1 MDSERRPITTGVLI
15 SFASLVVIIAGLKTA
30 SPIVIPLLV
39 AGFIAL
45 ILSPPLF
52 YLQRS
57 GLPTWAALSII
68 VISLVLVLATLTL
81 LLSVSVEQI
90 ASSLPHY
97 EARLTEHLGVAKVW
111 LDNKG
116 LNPSHQ
122 DFTALVDPAL
132 AVTLF
137 GRLVNGFGNIL
148 ANGLLILFAVLFIL
162 MEASAFPA
170 KIRYL
175 LPRPEQSLVHL
186 ARFVDTVKTYLV
198 IKSVMSLITGA
209 GIALYLI
216 VIGVDFALLWGWIA
230 FFMNFVP
237 YVGSLIAAIP
247 VIVLTLLDP
256 GPDIAL
262 LVAFGYLAIN
272 ILVGNV
278 IEPRYLGQGLD
289 LSTLV
294 VFLSLVFWGWLFGP
308 VGMFLSAPLTMLLK
322 IAAESHPNGRGLSVL
337 LGSTAPQEDAPS
349 APHSS

>member
-1 MDSERRPITTGVLI
+1 M
-15 SFASLVVIIAGLKTA
+15 
-30 SPIVIPLLV
+30 
-39 AGFIAL
+39 
-45 ILSPPLF
+45 
-52 YLQRS
+52 
-57 GLPTWAALSII
+57 
-68 VISLVLVLATLTL
+68 
-81 LLSVSVEQI
+81 
-90 ASSLPHY
+90 
-97 EARLTEHLGVAKVW
+97 
-111 LDNKG
+111 
-116 LNPSHQ
+116 
-122 DFTALVDPAL
+122 
-132 AVTLF
+132 
-137 GRLVNGFGNIL
+137 
-148 ANGLLILFAVLFIL
+148 
-162 MEASAFPA
+162 
-170 KIRYL
+170 
-175 LPRPEQSLVHL
+175 
-186 ARFVDTVKTYLV
+186 DTVKTYLV

-322 IAAESHPNGRGLSVL
+322 IAAESHPNGRGPL
-337 LGSTAPQEDAPS
+337 A
-349 APHSS
+349 SS

>member
-1 MDSERRPITTGVLI
+1 MYKR
-15 SFASLVVIIAGLKTA
+15 
-30 SPIVIPLLV
+30 
-39 AGFIAL
+39 
-45 ILSPPLF
+45 
-52 YLQRS
+52 Q
-57 GLPTWAALSII
+57 
-68 VISLVLVLATLTL
+68 
-81 LLSVSVEQI
+81 
-90 ASSLPHY
+90 
-97 EARLTEHLGVAKVW
+97 
-111 LDNKG
+111 
-116 LNPSHQ
+116 
-122 DFTALVDPAL
+122 
-132 AVTLF
+132 
-137 GRLVNGFGNIL
+137 
-148 ANGLLILFAVLFIL
+148 
-162 MEASAFPA
+162 
-170 KIRYL
+170 L

-349 APHSS
+349 EPHSS